1 MLRRRPIRQPCTS
14 RWGCT
19 AIPCGSPPDAD
30 WLVIAGQVGVNAKG
44 RLAGGVRQQAEQ
56 AFRNIVACLR
66 ANKMKKEHL
75 VKLTRNLFDRREVA
89 AGEFGYTTVLNAG
102 TLAYPLVPGS
112 KAMKHGVV
120 TAALVL
126 CVAWSAQADLDIGT
140 YHALI
145 IGNNDYPYRCIPY
158 SPAVGSMAERRHR
171 RCLLLIPQAERGGT
185 LKSPASQGEAVA
197 ALRDGTL
204 TTSRTARSA
213 SVSTYTPDKD
223 SRRRMRHGTGKRP

>member
-1 MLRRRPIRQPCTS
+1 MSGPARRSIAKCFAAAQSDNRAQAAGDVQPYH
-14 RWGCT
+14 
-19 AIPCGSPPDAD
+19 ADPPPDAD

-204 TTSRTARSA
+204 DHQPHSSFGL
-213 SVSTYTPDKD
+213 SLDIHS
-223 SRRRMRHGTGKRP
+223 G